1 MSPSRTPAFLQRHL
15 ATLGLLALSLLSAC
29 GGGGGG
35 AASLPAAVAPVIT
48 TQPVSQSVTVG
59 QPAAF
64 TVVATGTTPLHYA
77 WKLGSAAVGSDA
89 AGYALVATQSADGG
103 SYSVTVSNAAGSV
116 TSAAFTLT
124 VAPLPKV
131 IVYQR
136 AVPLPG
142 GGTQQD
148 LYAVNEDGTGSVALA
163 SSQDD
168 EYLAMDRSSGTAVP
182 AILGDRII
190 YRRVVGGS
198 QVDIYSVKSD
208 GTGTVALAATA
219 ADEAVYAVLGD
230 RVLIGSTSGLLTVKA
245 DGSSPVAFPAGA
257 SFVGALFGRVF
268 YNSALASGSLRFYSA
283 LPDGTGTVELL
294 NTPGALVRKTS
305 PNGARTT
312 LTTGADLFFYEANGT
327 NATPCYVSAADGSG
341 KALLATN
348 AAFLGAT
355 SWGIFEGGASAW
367 PVADRLVYQTATG
380 LFSVKLDG
388 TGTQAMASLAAGAFL
403 TGGLGTRAIY
413 EALNTDGSTSLY
425 GADITGSSP
434 TLLASRAGSGMTS
447 GTRAIIIRNASG
459 YNFDASTIN
468 ADGTAEATLI
478 TQAYATLSTISSQES
493 VFSRALGL
501 LGDRIL
507 FRKQVG
513 TPATPF
519 TPDLFAIHNDGTGL
533 VALASGG
540 EKDPEA
546 LGPDRLYF
554 RRVVNGQ
561 SDLYSILPDGTGLV
575 TLANGATE
583 ERFGLLVGTK
593 VVFTR
598 KAVDGHRDLYIV
610 NGDGSAEK
618 LLSNS
623 ADDKTPLAVF

>member
-1 MSPSRTPAFLQRHL
+1 
-15 ATLGLLALSLLSAC
+15 
-29 GGGGGG
+29 
-35 AASLPAAVAPVIT
+35 
-48 TQPVSQSVTVG
+48 
-59 QPAAF
+59 
-64 TVVATGTTPLHYA
+64 
-77 WKLGSAAVGSDA
+77 
-89 AGYALVATQSADGG
+89 
-103 SYSVTVSNAAGSV
+103 
-116 TSAAFTLT
+116 
-124 VAPLPKV
+124 
-131 IVYQR
+131 
-136 AVPLPG
+136 
-142 GGTQQD
+142 
-148 LYAVNEDGTGSVALA
+148 
-163 SSQDD
+163 
-168 EYLAMDRSSGTAVP
+168 
-182 AILGDRII
+182 
-190 YRRVVGGS
+190 
-198 QVDIYSVKSD
+198 
-208 GTGTVALAATA
+208 
-219 ADEAVYAVLGD
+219 
-230 RVLIGSTSGLLTVKA
+230 
-245 DGSSPVAFPAGA
+245 
-257 SFVGALFGRVF
+257 
-268 YNSALASGSLRFYSA
+268 
-283 LPDGTGTVELL
+283 
-294 NTPGALVRKTS
+294 
-305 PNGARTT
+305 
-312 LTTGADLFFYEANGT
+312 
-327 NATPCYVSAADGSG
+327 
-341 KALLATN
+341 
-348 AAFLGAT
+348 
-355 SWGIFEGGASAW
+355 
-367 PVADRLVYQTATG
+367 
-380 LFSVKLDG
+380 
-388 TGTQAMASLAAGAFL
+388 MASLAAGAFL